1 MHNREK
7 NGALA
12 SLNSVAKLD
21 YNLCRD
27 GISNTFSIIPNALGK
42 DIITSGDLEVELEL
56 DEIESNE

>member
-1 MHNREK
+1 M
-7 NGALA
+7 
-12 SLNSVAKLD
+12 NSVAKIS
-21 YNLCRD
+21 YQYCKD